1 MKFGQFMSYYKR
13 KKNYQNFLQK
23 LPPENSFQA
32 LLVFAKN
39 KAQCPKLLKQATYI
53 CISKTIRIYPNKLR
67 KNGSFANKTFFGL
80 TALFTFILLTL
91 QINK

>member
-53 CISKTIRIYPNKLR
+53 CISKTIRIYPNKHNDLQ
-67 KNGSFANKTFFGL
+67 TF
-80 TALFTFILLTL
+80 LFTEDFLKIEKDLKLVSRPHFS
-91 QINK
+91 